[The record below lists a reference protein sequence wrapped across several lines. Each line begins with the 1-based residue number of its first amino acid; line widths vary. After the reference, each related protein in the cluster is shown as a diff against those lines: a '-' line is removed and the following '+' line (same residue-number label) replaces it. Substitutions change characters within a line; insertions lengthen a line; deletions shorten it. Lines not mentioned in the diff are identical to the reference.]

1 LTNKRKDPNYEQITG
16 LVPKEISR
24 RFKQLLAV
32 EGLKISDGVTEA
44 IKFYLKEH
52 EPKLSAAL
60 NPLPETI
67 AELVQQNFYQLL
79 TDGKI
84 TTDKLK
90 VIASGSKP
98 NASDLSGE
106 NFSGNSSRLRSPT
119 KNPDRYTA
127 RAFCC
132 KA

>member
-24 RFKQLLAV
+24 RFKQLLAI

-60 NPLPETI
+60 NPLPDTI

-90 VIASGSKP
+90 AIASGSKP
-98 NASDLSGE
+98 NASDLSKIAQTLDIPE
-106 NFSGNSSRLRSPT
+106 EQLVAMRDRDFPT
-119 KNPDRYTA
+119 QKQKER
-127 RAFCC
+127 
-132 KA
+132 

>member
-90 VIASGSKP
+90 AIASGSKP
-98 NASDLSGE
+98 NASDLSKIAHTLDIPE
-106 NFSGNSSRLRSPT
+106 EQLVAMRDQDFPT
-119 KNPDRYTA
+119 QKRKQP
-127 RAFCC
+127 
-132 KA
+132 

>member
-1 LTNKRKDPNYEQITG
+1 MTNKRKDPNYEQITG

-24 RFKQLLAV
+24 RFKQLLAI

-60 NPLPETI
+60 NPLPDTI

-90 VIASGSKP
+90 AIASGSKP
-98 NASDLSGE
+98 NASDLSKIAQTLDIPE
-106 NFSGNSSRLRSPT
+106 EQLVAMRDRDFPT
-119 KNPDRYTA
+119 QKQKER
-127 RAFCC
+127 
-132 KA
+132 

>member
-1 LTNKRKDPNYEQITG
+1 MTNKRKDPNYEQITG

-60 NPLPETI
+60 NPLPKTI

-90 VIASGSKP
+90 AIASGSKP
-98 NASDLSGE
+98 SAGDLSKIAHTLDIPE
-106 NFSGNSSRLRSPT
+106 EQLVAMSDQDLPT
-119 KNPDRYTA
+119 QKQKER
-127 RAFCC
+127 
-132 KA
+132 

>member
-1 LTNKRKDPNYEQITG
+1 MTNKRKDPNYEQITG

-90 VIASGSKP
+90 AIASGSKP
-98 NASDLSGE
+98 NASDLSKIAHTLDLPE
-106 NFSGNSSRLRSPT
+106 EQLVAMRDQDFPT
-119 KNPDRYTA
+119 QKKKQP
-127 RAFCC
+127 
-132 KA
+132 

>member
-1 LTNKRKDPNYEQITG
+1 MTNKRKDPNYEQITG

-90 VIASGSKP
+90 AIASGSKP
-98 NASDLSGE
+98 NASDLSKIAHTLDIPE
-106 NFSGNSSRLRSPT
+106 EQLVAMRDQDFPT
-119 KNPDRYTA
+119 QKRKQP
-127 RAFCC
+127 
-132 KA
+132 

>member
-1 LTNKRKDPNYEQITG
+1 M
-16 LVPKEISR
+16 PKEISR
-24 RFKQLLAV
+24 RFKQLLAI

-60 NPLPETI
+60 NPLPDTI

-90 VIASGSKP
+90 AIASGSKP
-98 NASDLSGE
+98 NASDLSKIAQTLDIPE
-106 NFSGNSSRLRSPT
+106 EQLVAMRDRDFPT
-119 KNPDRYTA
+119 QKQKER
-127 RAFCC
+127 
-132 KA
+132 

>member
-90 VIASGSKP
+90 AIASGSKP
-98 NASDLSGE
+98 NASDLSKIAHTLDLPE
-106 NFSGNSSRLRSPT
+106 EQLVAMRDQDFPT
-119 KNPDRYTA
+119 QKKKQP
-127 RAFCC
+127 
-132 KA
+132 

>member
-1 LTNKRKDPNYEQITG
+1 MTNKRKDPNYEQITA

-90 VIASGSKP
+90 AIASGSKP
-98 NASDLSGE
+98 NASDLSKIAHTLDLPE
-106 NFSGNSSRLRSPT
+106 EQLVAMRDQDFPT
-119 KNPDRYTA
+119 QKKKQP
-127 RAFCC
+127 
-132 KA
+132 

>member
-1 LTNKRKDPNYEQITG
+1 MTNKRKDPNYEQITG

-90 VIASGSKP
+90 AIASGSKP
-98 NASDLSGE
+98 NASDLSKIAHTLDLPE
-106 NFSGNSSRLRSPT
+106 EQLVAMRDQDFPT
-119 KNPDRYTA
+119 QKR
-127 RAFCC
+127 
-132 KA
+132 KQS